1 MKMNNFE
8 NPRDIIN
15 KEGLASEEKIAP
27 IENAKV
33 AQEQLS
39 EIKSDF
45 VKSKVLQ
52 KEISDKIDKY
62 INDLSDAMKS
72 QEHYQKELE
81 LHELQAELT
90 SIIFRIEEKIEQ
102 LKFILSAMNKI
113 KDLNQIS
120 TQN

>member
-1 MKMNNFE
+1 MNNFE

-90 SIIFRIEEKIEQ
+90 SIIFRIEDKIEQ

>member
-90 SIIFRIEEKIEQ
+90 SIIFRIEDKIEQ